1 MNMRSIRVEPLTREA
16 FAPFG
21 DLIDTAGAESFPIN
35 QGRTQRFHALGRVD
49 LLGEGAE
56 AILSIFRGQ
65 PLEPLHITMM
75 ERHPLG
81 SQAFV
86 PLGGQPFYAVVAA
99 PGEFDEEA
107 IRAFYVAGH
116 QGINFRAG
124 TWHAPLLPLLP
135 DSDYLIVD
143 RRGPGTNCDEVTL
156 SRPALLVNPS

>member
-21 DLIDTAGAESFPIN
+21 DVIDTAGADSFPIN
-35 QGRTQRFHALGRVD
+35 QGRTQRFHALGSVD

-65 PLEPLHITMM
+65 PLTPLEIGMM

-99 PGEFDEEA
+99 PGEFNEQA
-107 IRAFYVAGH
+107 ICAFYVAGH

-143 RRGPGTNCDEVTL
+143 RRGPGDNCDEVNLAQPVVLMT
-156 SRPALLVNPS
+156 PS